1 MVARFA
7 PHLLARGSFVVMRD
21 ELYREL
27 LTFSYR
33 AFLKLLFTS
42 L

>member
-7 PHLLARGSFVVMRD
+7 PHLLARGSFVVMG

-33 AFLKLLFTS
+33 AFLKLRFTS